1 MSAGGAPQPPHSL
14 NLLPYPRLS
23 EVPRAGHELDAVS
36 TEIPSD
42 PCTGY
47 RFFKPGGLFG
57 IKQSEEPYAEGQQM
71 QEDSKILVS
80 PCAIEPGRVNKVEQ
94 PEEKPGVAA
103 GALELYPATTSS
115 SSRWFHA
122 GQRAPER
129 AGTERDGTA
138 SLSPLSTRVACWVPQ
153 LGAGPFRCA
162 QCGKGF
168 RQKQSLI
175 THERIHTGE
184 KPYRCGDCG
193 KSFSQRPNLLTHRRV
208 HTGERPFP
216 CTQCGKS
223 FSQKANLLAHQRIHA
238 AGDKALAGG
247 EQEDGGSGKPKLR
260 SQGRS
265 YQEDTPFVC
274 PECGKSFRQKPNLI
288 THRRIHTGERPF
300 TCFLCGRSFNQKTN
314 LVTHYRV
321 HTGERPFACTQC
333 GKRFTQKT
341 NLVTHQSTH
350 TDLRPFPCGQC
361 QKCFKDKVSLKAHQ
375 KTHAPRQRR
384 CPGRSPAAGLPYG
397 AAPTLLQPGGP
408 EQEPPF
414 SSVPPL
420 PIQKIPEGQELY
432 SCTEKSFPPKEPLL
446 PPQHAALGEQTFPC
460 VQCGE
465 GFCQKVALLR
475 PQHGPTTEAPGA
487 GTAAFTHGPHLLG
500 PLGVQPVLGEAN
512 AAAPTAP
519 GTEKPFICNQCGNSF
534 GLWLSLVAH
543 QKSHTGQKCYPCP
556 EHEKSSGDELSPKAL
571 QDKQV
576 EGRAWLCP
584 ECGRSFPQYDR
595 LVKHRQ
601 NHRGRGPYRC
611 DVCGK
616 RFSLKTNLVTHQRI
630 HTGERPFTCGVCGR
644 RFNQKGNLVT
654 HYRTHTGERPFAC
667 TQCGKRFAQ
676 KPNLIAHQKTH
687 TGRQPFT
694 CLECPKRFKS
704 KLSLRVHQRVHV
716 AERPQGEPGQPP
728 APQSHASSP
737 YPCSLCGESFEE
749 HGELQLHRQ
758 GHAGERPH
766 ACAEC
771 GKRFRQKVNLAVH
784 QRTHTGERPFRCT
797 ECGKGFSQ
805 KAHLLRHRRT
815 HAGAIPPSCCEGTCP
830 AHQDEPDGSGT
841 PLGKGSETPSLLLPP
856 CSRGTAHGSLPR
868 DELRPGAQ
876 PPNRPESPSGAADIL
891 LQLMQEEQQ
900 HLVPASHPSQEG
912 PPGPCKCTESGEGL
926 SPKPPSLLPQC
937 CCADCLSQRQLLLK
951 PQPECR
957 AELWCKYGGCARS
970 FEEKRV
976 LRVPERAHGE
986 EKPSPCPSCLL
997 RPGPARPGRR
1007 TAAAPGRF
1015 TAPVS
1020 PLPGLKRPPPPAGP
1034 GPSRQSPP
1042 APGELPQ
1049 PAAGPGP
1056 RRGPAP
1062 AGAGSCHLP
1071 PWGSSHR
1078 AATAPHWGTRA
1089 SGRSCSPP
1097 CLRSPGQRVPM
1108 TDLASPAGEKPFAFP
1123 GGEEGLGDEKALVIH
1138 SQAEEEVEKE
1148 FKCILCGECFG
1159 QQPSLARHQKHHA
1172 GERAFICAECGKAF
1186 SLKHNLIIHQRIHTG
1201 ERPYQ
1206 CDVCQKSFSLKQNLL
1221 THQRIHSG
1229 EKPFSCQRCGKR
1241 FREQRFLLNHQR
1253 THAEDQPGT
1262 AAAEVQPGGSRSPQ
1276 LHEAATGGPFACARC
1291 GKGFSCRSSLATHQR
1306 SHGTERPFSCPDC
1319 GKAFSQKGSLR
1330 IHRRTH
1336 TAGTPFSCT
1345 QCGQSFAQEVD
1356 LTAHQCAHRAE
1367 AALTE

>member
-1 MSAGGAPQPPHSL
+1 MSAGGAPQPPHAL

-23 EVPRAGHELDAVS
+23 EVPRAGHELDAVG

-57 IKQSEEPYAEGQQM
+57 IKQSEEPYTEGQQM

-80 PCAIEPGRVNKVEQ
+80 PCAVEPGRVNKVEQ

-129 AGTERDGTA
+129 AGTERDGAA

-420 PIQKIPEGQELY
+420 PIQKMPEGQELY

-475 PQHGPTTEAPGA
+475 PQHGPTTEAPPGA
-487 GTAAFTHGPHLLG
+487 GAAAFTHGPHLLG
-500 PLGVQPVLGEAN
+500 PLGVQPVLGEATTT
-512 AAAPTAP
+512 APTAP
-519 GTEKPFICNQCGNSF
+519 GAEKPFICNQCGNSF

-584 ECGRSFPQYDR
+584 ECGRSFPQYER

-728 APQSHASSP
+728 APQSHAGSP

-784 QRTHTGERPFRCT
+784 QRTHTGERPFRCA

-815 HAGAIPPSCCEGTCP
+815 HAGAVPPSCCEGTCP

-841 PLGKGSETPSLLLPP
+841 PLGKGSEPPGLLLPP
-856 CSRGTAHGSLPR
+856 CSRGAAHGSLPR
-868 DELRPGAQ
+868 DGLRPGAQ

-900 HLVPASHPSQEG
+900 HLVPGSHPPQEG
-912 PPGPCKCTESGEGL
+912 PPGTCKCTESGEGL

-951 PQPECR
+951 PQSECR

-986 EKPSPCPSCLL
+986 EKPSPCPSCL
-997 RPGPARPGRR
+997 
-1007 TAAAPGRF
+1007 
-1015 TAPVS
+1015 
-1020 PLPGLKRPPPPAGP
+1020 
-1034 GPSRQSPP
+1034 
-1042 APGELPQ
+1042 
-1049 PAAGPGP
+1049 
-1056 RRGPAP
+1056 
-1062 AGAGSCHLP
+1062 
-1071 PWGSSHR
+1071 
-1078 AATAPHWGTRA
+1078 
-1089 SGRSCSPP
+1089 
-1097 CLRSPGQRVPM
+1097 
-1108 TDLASPAGEKPFAFP
+1108 
-1123 GGEEGLGDEKALVIH
+1123 
-1138 SQAEEEVEKE
+1138 
-1148 FKCILCGECFG
+1148 
-1159 QQPSLARHQKHHA
+1159 
-1172 GERAFICAECGKAF
+1172 
-1186 SLKHNLIIHQRIHTG
+1186 
-1201 ERPYQ
+1201 
-1206 CDVCQKSFSLKQNLL
+1206 
-1221 THQRIHSG
+1221 
-1229 EKPFSCQRCGKR
+1229 
-1241 FREQRFLLNHQR
+1241 
-1253 THAEDQPGT
+1253 
-1262 AAAEVQPGGSRSPQ
+1262 
-1276 LHEAATGGPFACARC
+1276 
-1291 GKGFSCRSSLATHQR
+1291 
-1306 SHGTERPFSCPDC
+1306 
-1319 GKAFSQKGSLR
+1319 
-1330 IHRRTH
+1330 
-1336 TAGTPFSCT
+1336 
-1345 QCGQSFAQEVD
+1345 
-1356 LTAHQCAHRAE
+1356 
-1367 AALTE
+1367 

>member
-1 MSAGGAPQPPHSL
+1 MSSRTPPAHPAPCQRARPAPPGHPQTPGVPHHDPRRGHGVTGRVPPPGAGNGTHGALTRSCTPSRDCSLKRKCTEPRPWKYSSTSRTTRRCRGGWLPATTATKPTARASSSRPIAATAATATTAAAAASSPGPRRSHLEEVGEEPSPPWKLEGEDTAAATPPRPTAPSGGTMSAGGAPQPAHVL
-14 NLLPYPRLS
+14 NLLPYPRLN
-23 EVPRAGHELDAVS
+23 EVPRAGHELDAAGA
-36 TEIPSD
+36 EIPSD

-57 IKQSEEPYAEGQQM
+57 IKQSEEPFPEGQTM

-80 PCAIEPGRVNKVEQ
+80 PCAVEPGRTSKVEQ
-94 PEEKPGVAA
+94 PDEKPGVAA
-103 GALELYPATTSS
+103 GSLELYPAGAGGSG
-115 SSRWFHA
+115 RWFHG

-129 AGTERDGTA
+129 AGVERDGA
-138 SLSPLSTRVACWVPQ
+138 PSLSPLPSRVACWAPQ
-153 LGAGPFRCA
+153 LGNGPFRCA

-238 AGDKALAGG
+238 ANEKALAGG
-247 EQEDGGSGKPKLR
+247 EQEDGASGKPKLR
-260 SQGRS
+260 APPRS
-265 YQEDTPFVC
+265 YQDDTPFVC

-350 TDLRPFPCGQC
+350 TDVRPYPCGQC

-384 CPGRSPAAGLPYG
+384 CPGRGPAPTLPFG

-408 EQEPPF
+408 EQDAAF
-414 SSVPPL
+414 SPMPPL
-420 PIQKIPEGQELY
+420 PVPKIPENQELY
-432 SCTEKSFPPKEPLL
+432 SCTEKGFPPKEQLL
-446 PPQHAALGEQTFPC
+446 PHQQAPLGEQAFPC

-465 GFCQKVALLR
+465 GFCPKVALLR
-475 PQHGPTTEAPGA
+475 PQHGPGAEAPA
-487 GTAAFTHGPHLLG
+487 GCATGFSPGPHLLG
-500 PLGVQPVLGEAN
+500 HLGVQPVLGEG
-512 AAAPTAP
+512 AAPAP
-519 GTEKPFICNQCGNSF
+519 PTPGAEKPFICNQCGNSF

-543 QKSHTGQKCYPCP
+543 QKTHVGQKAFQCP
-556 EHEKSSGDELSPKAL
+556 EHDKSSGDELSAKSPQEKDL
-571 QDKQV
+571 D
-576 EGRAWLCP
+576 GRAWLCP
-584 ECGRSFPQYDR
+584 ECGRSFVQYER

-687 TGRQPFT
+687 SGRQPFT

-716 AERPQGEPGQPP
+716 VEQPQSEPGPGQTPP
-728 APQSHASSP
+728 SLQAHPGSP

-784 QRTHTGERPFRCT
+784 QRTHTGERPFHCA

-815 HAGAIPPSCCEGTCP
+815 HTGGVPPSCCEGTCP
-830 AHQDEPDGSGT
+830 AHRDQPDAGA
-841 PLGKGSETPSLLLPP
+841 PLGKGSAPPGVLLPP
-856 CSRGTAHGSLPR
+856 CSRGAAQGSLPR
-868 DELRPGAQ
+868 EELRPGAQ
-876 PPNRPESPSGAADIL
+876 PPNRAESPSGAADIL
-891 LQLMQEEQQ
+891 LQLMQEDQ
-900 HLVPASHPSQEG
+900 HLVPGSHHPQEAPAG
-912 PPGPCKCTESGEGL
+912 QCPCKCAEGGEGL
-926 SPKPPSLLPQC
+926 AGKPPLQPQC
-937 CCADCLSQRQLLLK
+937 CCADCVSQRQLLLK
-951 PQPECR
+951 PQHDCR
-957 AELWCKYGGCARS
+957 AEIWCKYGGCGRS
-970 FEEKRV
+970 FEDKRV

-986 EKPSPCPSCLL
+986 EKTSPCPSCL
-997 RPGPARPGRR
+997 
-1007 TAAAPGRF
+1007 
-1015 TAPVS
+1015 
-1020 PLPGLKRPPPPAGP
+1020 
-1034 GPSRQSPP
+1034 
-1042 APGELPQ
+1042 
-1049 PAAGPGP
+1049 
-1056 RRGPAP
+1056 
-1062 AGAGSCHLP
+1062 
-1071 PWGSSHR
+1071 
-1078 AATAPHWGTRA
+1078 
-1089 SGRSCSPP
+1089 
-1097 CLRSPGQRVPM
+1097 
-1108 TDLASPAGEKPFAFP
+1108 
-1123 GGEEGLGDEKALVIH
+1123 
-1138 SQAEEEVEKE
+1138 
-1148 FKCILCGECFG
+1148 
-1159 QQPSLARHQKHHA
+1159 
-1172 GERAFICAECGKAF
+1172 
-1186 SLKHNLIIHQRIHTG
+1186 
-1201 ERPYQ
+1201 
-1206 CDVCQKSFSLKQNLL
+1206 
-1221 THQRIHSG
+1221 
-1229 EKPFSCQRCGKR
+1229 
-1241 FREQRFLLNHQR
+1241 
-1253 THAEDQPGT
+1253 
-1262 AAAEVQPGGSRSPQ
+1262 
-1276 LHEAATGGPFACARC
+1276 
-1291 GKGFSCRSSLATHQR
+1291 
-1306 SHGTERPFSCPDC
+1306 
-1319 GKAFSQKGSLR
+1319 
-1330 IHRRTH
+1330 
-1336 TAGTPFSCT
+1336 
-1345 QCGQSFAQEVD
+1345 
-1356 LTAHQCAHRAE
+1356 
-1367 AALTE
+1367 

>member
-1 MSAGGAPQPPHSL
+1 MSAGGAPQPAHVL
-14 NLLPYPRLS
+14 NLLPYPRLN
-23 EVPRAGHELDAVS
+23 EVPRAGHELDAAGA
-36 TEIPSD
+36 EIPSD

-57 IKQSEEPYAEGQQM
+57 IKQSEEPFPEGQTM

-80 PCAIEPGRVNKVEQ
+80 PCAVEPGRTSKVEQ
-94 PEEKPGVAA
+94 PDEKPGVAA
-103 GALELYPATTSS
+103 GSLELYPAGAGGSG
-115 SSRWFHA
+115 RWFHG

-129 AGTERDGTA
+129 AGVERDGAA
-138 SLSPLSTRVACWVPQ
+138 SLSPLPSRVACWAPQ
-153 LGAGPFRCA
+153 LGNGPFRCA

-223 FSQKANLLAHQRIHA
+223 FSQKTNLLAHQRIHA
-238 AGDKALAGG
+238 ANEKALAGG
-247 EQEDGGSGKPKLR
+247 EQEDGASGKPKLR
-260 SQGRS
+260 APPRS
-265 YQEDTPFVC
+265 YQDDTPFVC

-350 TDLRPFPCGQC
+350 TDVRPYPCGQC

-384 CPGRSPAAGLPYG
+384 CPGRGSAPALPFG

-408 EQEPPF
+408 EQDAAF
-414 SSVPPL
+414 SPMPPL
-420 PIQKIPEGQELY
+420 PVPKIPENQELY
-432 SCTEKSFPPKEPLL
+432 SCTEKGFPPKEQLL
-446 PPQHAALGEQTFPC
+446 PHQQAPLGEQAFPC

-465 GFCQKVALLR
+465 GFCPKVALLR
-475 PQHGPTTEAPGA
+475 PQHGPGAEAPA
-487 GTAAFTHGPHLLG
+487 GCAAGFSPGPHLLG
-500 PLGVQPVLGEAN
+500 HLGVQPVLGEG
-512 AAAPTAP
+512 AAPAP
-519 GTEKPFICNQCGNSF
+519 PTPGAEKPFICNQCGNSF

-543 QKSHTGQKCYPCP
+543 QKTHVGQKAFQCP
-556 EHEKSSGDELSPKAL
+556 EHDKSSGDELSAKSPQEKDL
-571 QDKQV
+571 D
-576 EGRAWLCP
+576 GRAWLCP
-584 ECGRSFPQYDR
+584 ECGRSFVQYER

-687 TGRQPFT
+687 SGRQPFT

-716 AERPQGEPGQPP
+716 VEQPQSEPGPGQTPP
-728 APQSHASSP
+728 SLQAHPGSP

-758 GHAGERPH
+758 GHTGERPH

-784 QRTHTGERPFRCT
+784 QRTHTGERPFHCA

-815 HAGAIPPSCCEGTCP
+815 HTGGVPPSCCEGTCP
-830 AHQDEPDGSGT
+830 AHRDQPDAGA
-841 PLGKGSETPSLLLPP
+841 PLGKGSAPPGVLLPP
-856 CSRGTAHGSLPR
+856 CSRGAAQGSLPR
-868 DELRPGAQ
+868 EELRPGAQ
-876 PPNRPESPSGAADIL
+876 PPNRAESPSGAADIL
-891 LQLMQEEQQ
+891 LQLMQEDQ
-900 HLVPASHPSQEG
+900 HLVPGSHHPQEAPAG
-912 PPGPCKCTESGEGL
+912 QCPCKCAEGGEGL
-926 SPKPPSLLPQC
+926 AAKPPLQPQC
-937 CCADCLSQRQLLLK
+937 CCADCVSQRQLLLK
-951 PQPECR
+951 PQHDCR
-957 AELWCKYGGCARS
+957 AEIWCKYGGCGRS
-970 FEEKRV
+970 FEDKRV

-986 EKPSPCPSCLL
+986 EKTSPCPSCL
-997 RPGPARPGRR
+997 
-1007 TAAAPGRF
+1007 
-1015 TAPVS
+1015 
-1020 PLPGLKRPPPPAGP
+1020 
-1034 GPSRQSPP
+1034 
-1042 APGELPQ
+1042 
-1049 PAAGPGP
+1049 
-1056 RRGPAP
+1056 
-1062 AGAGSCHLP
+1062 
-1071 PWGSSHR
+1071 
-1078 AATAPHWGTRA
+1078 
-1089 SGRSCSPP
+1089 
-1097 CLRSPGQRVPM
+1097 
-1108 TDLASPAGEKPFAFP
+1108 
-1123 GGEEGLGDEKALVIH
+1123 
-1138 SQAEEEVEKE
+1138 
-1148 FKCILCGECFG
+1148 
-1159 QQPSLARHQKHHA
+1159 
-1172 GERAFICAECGKAF
+1172 
-1186 SLKHNLIIHQRIHTG
+1186 
-1201 ERPYQ
+1201 
-1206 CDVCQKSFSLKQNLL
+1206 
-1221 THQRIHSG
+1221 
-1229 EKPFSCQRCGKR
+1229 
-1241 FREQRFLLNHQR
+1241 
-1253 THAEDQPGT
+1253 
-1262 AAAEVQPGGSRSPQ
+1262 
-1276 LHEAATGGPFACARC
+1276 
-1291 GKGFSCRSSLATHQR
+1291 
-1306 SHGTERPFSCPDC
+1306 
-1319 GKAFSQKGSLR
+1319 
-1330 IHRRTH
+1330 
-1336 TAGTPFSCT
+1336 
-1345 QCGQSFAQEVD
+1345 
-1356 LTAHQCAHRAE
+1356 
-1367 AALTE
+1367 

>member
-1 MSAGGAPQPPHSL
+1 MSAGGAPQPAHAL

-36 TEIPSD
+36 AEVPSD

-57 IKQSEEPYAEGQQM
+57 MKQSEEPYAEGQQM
-71 QEDSKILVS
+71 QEDTKILVS
-80 PCAIEPGRVNKVEQ
+80 PCAVEPGRVNKVEQ
-94 PEEKPGVAA
+94 PEEKPGAAA
-103 GALELYPATTSS
+103 GALELYPAAASS
-115 SSRWFHA
+115 SGRWFHG

-129 AGTERDGTA
+129 AGVERDGA
-138 SLSPLSTRVACWVPQ
+138 AGLGPLSTRVACWVPQ

-216 CTQCGKS
+216 CAQCGKR

-238 AGDKALAGG
+238 AGEKALAGG
-247 EQEDGGSGKPKLR
+247 EQEDGAAGKPKLR
-260 SQGRS
+260 SQQRS

-350 TDLRPFPCGQC
+350 TDLRPYPCGQC

-384 CPGRSPAAGLPYG
+384 CPGRSPATGLPFG
-397 AAPTLLQPGGP
+397 AAAPTLLQPGGP
-408 EQEPPF
+408 EPDPAF
-414 SSVPPL
+414 SPMASL
-420 PIQKIPEGQELY
+420 PIQKLPEGQELY
-432 SCTEKSFPPKEPLL
+432 SCAEKSFPPKEPLL
-446 PPQHAALGEQTFPC
+446 PHQPAPLGEQTFPC
-460 VQCGE
+460 IQCGE
-465 GFCQKVALLR
+465 GFCQKVTLLR
-475 PQHGPTTEAPGA
+475 PQHSPAADAPGGCA
-487 GTAAFTHGPHLLG
+487 AAFAHGPHLLG
-500 PLGVQPVLGEAN
+500 HLGVQPVLGDA
-512 AAAPTAP
+512 TAP
-519 GTEKPFICNQCGNSF
+519 APQTPGAEKPFICNQCGNSF

-543 QKSHTGQKCYPCP
+543 QKTHVGQKSYPCP
-556 EHEKSSGDELSPKAL
+556 EHEKSSGDELSPKSTP
-571 QDKQV
+571 QEKQA
-576 EGRAWLCP
+576 EGRAWVCP
-584 ECGRSFPQYDR
+584 ECGRSFAQYER

-687 TGRQPFT
+687 TGRQPFS

-704 KLSLRVHQRVHV
+704 KLSLRVHQRVHA
-716 AERPQGEPGQPP
+716 AERPQGEPGPAAGLQPHP
-728 APQSHASSP
+728 GSP
-737 YPCSLCGESFEE
+737 YPCSLCGETFEE

-784 QRTHTGERPFRCT
+784 QRTHTGERPFRCA

-815 HAGAIPPSCCEGTCP
+815 HAGGIPPSCCEGTCP
-830 AHQDEPDGSGT
+830 AHQEEPDAGDA
-841 PLGKGSETPSLLLPP
+841 PLGKGSDGPGVLLPP
-856 CSRGTAHGSLPR
+856 CSHGATHGSLAR
-868 DELRPGAQ
+868 EELRAGAQ

-891 LQLMQEEQQ
+891 LQLMQDDH
-900 HLVPASHPSQEG
+900 HLVPGSHHPQEG
-912 PPGPCKCTESGEGL
+912 PGGQCPCKCAEAGEGL
-926 SPKPPSLLPQC
+926 SPKPPNPPPQC

-951 PQPECR
+951 PQPDCR
-957 AELWCKYGGCARS
+957 AELWCKYGGCGRS

-986 EKPSPCPSCLL
+986 EKPSPCPSCL
-997 RPGPARPGRR
+997 
-1007 TAAAPGRF
+1007 
-1015 TAPVS
+1015 
-1020 PLPGLKRPPPPAGP
+1020 
-1034 GPSRQSPP
+1034 
-1042 APGELPQ
+1042 
-1049 PAAGPGP
+1049 
-1056 RRGPAP
+1056 
-1062 AGAGSCHLP
+1062 
-1071 PWGSSHR
+1071 
-1078 AATAPHWGTRA
+1078 
-1089 SGRSCSPP
+1089 
-1097 CLRSPGQRVPM
+1097 
-1108 TDLASPAGEKPFAFP
+1108 
-1123 GGEEGLGDEKALVIH
+1123 
-1138 SQAEEEVEKE
+1138 
-1148 FKCILCGECFG
+1148 
-1159 QQPSLARHQKHHA
+1159 
-1172 GERAFICAECGKAF
+1172 
-1186 SLKHNLIIHQRIHTG
+1186 
-1201 ERPYQ
+1201 
-1206 CDVCQKSFSLKQNLL
+1206 
-1221 THQRIHSG
+1221 
-1229 EKPFSCQRCGKR
+1229 
-1241 FREQRFLLNHQR
+1241 
-1253 THAEDQPGT
+1253 
-1262 AAAEVQPGGSRSPQ
+1262 
-1276 LHEAATGGPFACARC
+1276 
-1291 GKGFSCRSSLATHQR
+1291 
-1306 SHGTERPFSCPDC
+1306 
-1319 GKAFSQKGSLR
+1319 
-1330 IHRRTH
+1330 
-1336 TAGTPFSCT
+1336 
-1345 QCGQSFAQEVD
+1345 
-1356 LTAHQCAHRAE
+1356 
-1367 AALTE
+1367 

>member
-1 MSAGGAPQPPHSL
+1 MSAGGAPQPAHAL

-23 EVPRAGHELDAVS
+23 EGPRAGHELDAVS
-36 TEIPSD
+36 AEIPSD

-71 QEDSKILVS
+71 QEESKILVS
-80 PCAIEPGRVNKVEQ
+80 PCAVEPGRVNKVEQ
-94 PEEKPGVAA
+94 PEEKPGGAA
-103 GALELYPATTSS
+103 GSLELYPAAASS
-115 SSRWFHA
+115 SSRWFHG

-129 AGTERDGTA
+129 AGMERDGTA
-138 SLSPLSTRVACWVPQ
+138 GLSPLSTRVACWVPQ

-216 CTQCGKS
+216 CAQCGKS

-238 AGDKALAGG
+238 AGEKALAGG
-247 EQEDGGSGKPKLR
+247 EQEDGTSSKPKLR
-260 SQGRS
+260 SQQRN

-350 TDLRPFPCGQC
+350 TDLRPYPCGQC

-408 EQEPPF
+408 EPEAPF
-414 SSVPPL
+414 SPMPTL
-420 PIQKIPEGQELY
+420 PVQKIAEGQELY

-446 PPQHAALGEQTFPC
+446 PHQQAPLGEQTFPC

-465 GFCQKVALLR
+465 GFCQKVTLLR
-475 PQHGPTTEAPGA
+475 PQHSPAAEAPGGCA
-487 GTAAFTHGPHLLG
+487 AAFSHGPHLLG
-500 PLGVQPVLGEAN
+500 HLGVQPVLGDATPP
-512 AAAPTAP
+512 APPAP
-519 GTEKPFICNQCGNSF
+519 GVEKPFICNQCGNSF

-543 QKSHTGQKCYPCP
+543 QKTHIGQKSYPCP
-556 EHEKSSGDELSPKAL
+556 EHDKSSGDELSPKAS
-571 QDKQV
+571 QEKQV
-576 EGRAWLCP
+576 EGRAWVCP
-584 ECGRSFPQYDR
+584 ECGRSFAQYER

-667 TQCGKRFAQ
+667 PQCGKRFAQ

-704 KLSLRVHQRVHV
+704 KLSLRVHQRVHA
-716 AERPQGEPGQPP
+716 AERPQSEPGQ
-728 APQSHASSP
+728 APGLQTHPGSP
-737 YPCSLCGESFEE
+737 YPCSLCGETFEE

-784 QRTHTGERPFRCT
+784 QRTHTGERPFRCA

-815 HAGAIPPSCCEGTCP
+815 HTGGIPPSCCEGTCP
-830 AHQDEPDGSGT
+830 AHPEESDGSST
-841 PLGKGSETPSLLLPP
+841 PLGKGSDPPSMLLPP
-856 CSRGTAHGSLPR
+856 CSRGAAHGSLAR
-868 DELRPGAQ
+868 EELRAGTQ

-891 LQLMQEEQQ
+891 LQLMQEDH
-900 HLVPASHPSQEG
+900 HLVSGSHHPQEG
-912 PPGPCKCTESGEGL
+912 PAGQCPCKCTEGGEGL
-926 SPKPPSLLPQC
+926 SPKPPSLPPQC
-937 CCADCLSQRQLLLK
+937 CCADCVSQRQLLLK
-951 PQPECR
+951 PQPDCR
-957 AELWCKYGGCARS
+957 AELWCKYGACGRS

-986 EKPSPCPSCLL
+986 EKPSPCPSCL
-997 RPGPARPGRR
+997 
-1007 TAAAPGRF
+1007 
-1015 TAPVS
+1015 
-1020 PLPGLKRPPPPAGP
+1020 
-1034 GPSRQSPP
+1034 
-1042 APGELPQ
+1042 
-1049 PAAGPGP
+1049 
-1056 RRGPAP
+1056 
-1062 AGAGSCHLP
+1062 
-1071 PWGSSHR
+1071 
-1078 AATAPHWGTRA
+1078 
-1089 SGRSCSPP
+1089 
-1097 CLRSPGQRVPM
+1097 
-1108 TDLASPAGEKPFAFP
+1108 
-1123 GGEEGLGDEKALVIH
+1123 
-1138 SQAEEEVEKE
+1138 
-1148 FKCILCGECFG
+1148 
-1159 QQPSLARHQKHHA
+1159 
-1172 GERAFICAECGKAF
+1172 
-1186 SLKHNLIIHQRIHTG
+1186 
-1201 ERPYQ
+1201 
-1206 CDVCQKSFSLKQNLL
+1206 
-1221 THQRIHSG
+1221 
-1229 EKPFSCQRCGKR
+1229 
-1241 FREQRFLLNHQR
+1241 
-1253 THAEDQPGT
+1253 
-1262 AAAEVQPGGSRSPQ
+1262 
-1276 LHEAATGGPFACARC
+1276 
-1291 GKGFSCRSSLATHQR
+1291 
-1306 SHGTERPFSCPDC
+1306 
-1319 GKAFSQKGSLR
+1319 
-1330 IHRRTH
+1330 
-1336 TAGTPFSCT
+1336 
-1345 QCGQSFAQEVD
+1345 
-1356 LTAHQCAHRAE
+1356 
-1367 AALTE
+1367 

>member
-1 MSAGGAPQPPHSL
+1 MAAGAAGTLWPVAGRSMMAAVGALAARRRLDGAAPPGAGRGRSSQPVRVPRQDTPADPEVLSPSGGRGRFLPPPRARRRRDDVTASRDVARPAPQQPFGGSRGRSEPATVAEGGGEGWPPPPRALPGADVLSPRRAAPRGTMSAGGAPQAEQPQVPQPLPISLVLQTLPQLRCPSLDTLQPLHVSLVVRGPTLNTAFEPAHAL

-23 EVPRAGHELDAVS
+23 EVPRAGHELDAVGV
-36 TEIPSD
+36 EIPSD
-42 PCTGY
+42 PCTGDGRGY

-57 IKQSEEPYAEGQQM
+57 VKQSEEPYADGQQM
-71 QEDSKILVS
+71 QEESKILVS
-80 PCAIEPGRVNKVEQ
+80 PCAVEPGRVNKVEQ
-94 PEEKPGVAA
+94 PEEKPGAAA
-103 GALELYPATTSS
+103 GSLELYPAATSS
-115 SSRWFHA
+115 SSRWFHG

-129 AGTERDGTA
+129 AGMERDGA
-138 SLSPLSTRVACWVPQ
+138 AGLSPLSGRVACWVPQ

-216 CTQCGKS
+216 CAQCGKS

-238 AGDKALAGG
+238 AGEKALAGG
-247 EQEDGGSGKPKLR
+247 EQEDGASSKPKLR
-260 SQGRS
+260 SQQRS

-350 TDLRPFPCGQC
+350 TDLRPYPCGQC

-397 AAPTLLQPGGP
+397 AAPTLLPPGGA
-408 EQEPPF
+408 EQEAPF
-414 SSVPPL
+414 SPMPPL
-420 PIQKIPEGQELY
+420 PVPKIPEGQELY
-432 SCTEKSFPPKEPLL
+432 SCAEKSFPPKEPLL
-446 PPQHAALGEQTFPC
+446 PHQQAPLGEQTFPC

-465 GFCQKVALLR
+465 GFCQKVTLLR
-475 PQHGPTTEAPGA
+475 PQHGPAAEAA
-487 GTAAFTHGPHLLG
+487 GGCAAAFSHGPHLLG
-500 PLGVQPVLGEAN
+500 HLGVQPVLGDATAPAP
-512 AAAPTAP
+512 AAAGA
-519 GTEKPFICNQCGNSF
+519 EKPFICNQCGNSF

-543 QKSHTGQKCYPCP
+543 QKTHAGQKPYPCP
-556 EHEKSSGDELSPKAL
+556 EHEKSSGDDELSPKAP
-571 QDKQV
+571 QEKQA
-576 EGRAWLCP
+576 EGRAWVCP
-584 ECGRSFPQYDR
+584 ECGRSFAQYER

-667 TQCGKRFAQ
+667 AQCGKRFAQ

-704 KLSLRVHQRVHV
+704 KLSLRVHQRVHA
-716 AERPQGEPGQPP
+716 AERPQSEPGQ
-728 APQSHASSP
+728 APGPQAHPGSP
-737 YPCSLCGESFEE
+737 YPCSLCGEAFEE

-784 QRTHTGERPFRCT
+784 QRTHTGERPFRCA

-815 HAGAIPPSCCEGTCP
+815 HAGGIPPSCCEGTCP
-830 AHQDEPDGSGT
+830 AHREEPDAGGA
-841 PLGKGSETPSLLLPP
+841 PLGKGSEPPGVLLPP
-856 CSRGTAHGSLPR
+856 CSRGAAHGSLAR
-868 DELRPGAQ
+868 EELRPAAQ
-876 PPNRPESPSGAADIL
+876 PPARPESPSGAADIL
-891 LQLMQEEQQ
+891 LQLMQEDH
-900 HLVPASHPSQEG
+900 HLVSGSHHPQEAPAGQC
-912 PPGPCKCTESGEGL
+912 PCKCTEAGEGL
-926 SPKPPSLLPQC
+926 SPKPPSLPPQC
-937 CCADCLSQRQLLLK
+937 CCADCVSQRQLLLK
-951 PQPECR
+951 PQPDCR
-957 AELWCKYGGCARS
+957 AELWCKYGGCGRS

-976 LRVPERAHGE
+976 PRVPERAHGE
-986 EKPSPCPSCLL
+986 EKPSPCPSCL
-997 RPGPARPGRR
+997 
-1007 TAAAPGRF
+1007 
-1015 TAPVS
+1015 
-1020 PLPGLKRPPPPAGP
+1020 
-1034 GPSRQSPP
+1034 
-1042 APGELPQ
+1042 
-1049 PAAGPGP
+1049 
-1056 RRGPAP
+1056 
-1062 AGAGSCHLP
+1062 
-1071 PWGSSHR
+1071 
-1078 AATAPHWGTRA
+1078 
-1089 SGRSCSPP
+1089 
-1097 CLRSPGQRVPM
+1097 
-1108 TDLASPAGEKPFAFP
+1108 
-1123 GGEEGLGDEKALVIH
+1123 
-1138 SQAEEEVEKE
+1138 
-1148 FKCILCGECFG
+1148 
-1159 QQPSLARHQKHHA
+1159 
-1172 GERAFICAECGKAF
+1172 
-1186 SLKHNLIIHQRIHTG
+1186 
-1201 ERPYQ
+1201 
-1206 CDVCQKSFSLKQNLL
+1206 
-1221 THQRIHSG
+1221 
-1229 EKPFSCQRCGKR
+1229 
-1241 FREQRFLLNHQR
+1241 
-1253 THAEDQPGT
+1253 
-1262 AAAEVQPGGSRSPQ
+1262 
-1276 LHEAATGGPFACARC
+1276 
-1291 GKGFSCRSSLATHQR
+1291 
-1306 SHGTERPFSCPDC
+1306 
-1319 GKAFSQKGSLR
+1319 
-1330 IHRRTH
+1330 
-1336 TAGTPFSCT
+1336 
-1345 QCGQSFAQEVD
+1345 
-1356 LTAHQCAHRAE
+1356 
-1367 AALTE
+1367 

>member
-1 MSAGGAPQPPHSL
+1 MVPRSVAPAEGAAAALRVPPRDTPPNPEVFARGVRRGRLLPPLGARLPPSPPRRRHRRDYVIALLDVVRPDPQQPFGGSQGRSEPATVAEGGGEGRPPPHALPGADVLSPRRAAPRGAMSAGGAPQPAHAL

-23 EVPRAGHELDAVS
+23 EVPRAGHELDAAGA
-36 TEIPSD
+36 EIPSD

-57 IKQSEEPYAEGQQM
+57 IKQSEEPYTEGQQM
-71 QEDSKILVS
+71 QEESKILVS
-80 PCAIEPGRVNKVEQ
+80 PCAVEPGRVNKVEQ
-94 PEEKPGVAA
+94 PDEKPGGAA
-103 GALELYPATTSS
+103 GSLELYPAAAGS
-115 SSRWFHA
+115 SSRWFH
-122 GQRAPER
+122 GTQRAPER
-129 AGTERDGTA
+129 AGMERDGA
-138 SLSPLSTRVACWVPQ
+138 AGLGPLSSRVACWVPQ

-216 CTQCGKS
+216 CAQCGKS

-238 AGDKALAGG
+238 AGEKALAGG
-247 EQEDGGSGKPKLR
+247 EQEDGASSKPKLR
-260 SQGRS
+260 SQQRS

-350 TDLRPFPCGQC
+350 TDLRPYPCGQC
-361 QKCFKDKVSLKAHQ
+361 QKCFKDKVSLRAHQ

-384 CPGRSPAAGLPYG
+384 CPGRSPATSLPYG

-408 EQEPPF
+408 EQEAPF
-414 SSVPPL
+414 GPMPPL
-420 PIQKIPEGQELY
+420 PVQKIPEGQELY

-446 PPQHAALGEQTFPC
+446 PHQQAPLGEQTFPC

-465 GFCQKVALLR
+465 GFCQKVTLLR
-475 PQHGPTTEAPGA
+475 PQHGPTAEAPGGCA
-487 GTAAFTHGPHLLG
+487 AAFAHGPHLLG
-500 PLGVQPVLGEAN
+500 HLGVQPILGDATPP
-512 AAAPTAP
+512 APPAP
-519 GTEKPFICNQCGNSF
+519 GAEKPFICNQCGNSF

-543 QKSHTGQKCYPCP
+543 QKTHAGQKSYPCP

-571 QDKQV
+571 QEKQA
-576 EGRAWLCP
+576 EGRAWVCP
-584 ECGRSFPQYDR
+584 ECGRSFVQYER

-704 KLSLRVHQRVHV
+704 KLSLRVHQRVHA
-716 AERPQGEPGQPP
+716 AERPQSEPGQ
-728 APQSHASSP
+728 APGLQTHPGSP
-737 YPCSLCGESFEE
+737 YPCSLCGETFEE

-784 QRTHTGERPFRCT
+784 QRTHTGERPFRCA

-815 HAGAIPPSCCEGTCP
+815 HTGGIPASCCEGTCP
-830 AHQDEPDGSGT
+830 AHQEEPDGSGA
-841 PLGKGSETPSLLLPP
+841 PLVKGSEPPSMLLPP
-856 CSRGTAHGSLPR
+856 CSRGAAHGSLAR
-868 DELRPGAQ
+868 EELRPGAQ

-891 LQLMQEEQQ
+891 LQLMQEDH
-900 HLVPASHPSQEG
+900 HLVSGSHHPQEG
-912 PPGPCKCTESGEGL
+912 PAGQCPCKCTEEGEGL
-926 SPKPPSLLPQC
+926 SPKPPSLPPQC
-937 CCADCLSQRQLLLK
+937 CCADCVSQRQLLLK
-951 PQPECR
+951 PQPDCR
-957 AELWCKYGGCARS
+957 AELWGKYGGCGRG

-986 EKPSPCPSCLL
+986 EKPSPCPNCL
-997 RPGPARPGRR
+997 
-1007 TAAAPGRF
+1007 
-1015 TAPVS
+1015 
-1020 PLPGLKRPPPPAGP
+1020 
-1034 GPSRQSPP
+1034 
-1042 APGELPQ
+1042 
-1049 PAAGPGP
+1049 
-1056 RRGPAP
+1056 
-1062 AGAGSCHLP
+1062 
-1071 PWGSSHR
+1071 
-1078 AATAPHWGTRA
+1078 
-1089 SGRSCSPP
+1089 
-1097 CLRSPGQRVPM
+1097 
-1108 TDLASPAGEKPFAFP
+1108 
-1123 GGEEGLGDEKALVIH
+1123 
-1138 SQAEEEVEKE
+1138 
-1148 FKCILCGECFG
+1148 
-1159 QQPSLARHQKHHA
+1159 
-1172 GERAFICAECGKAF
+1172 
-1186 SLKHNLIIHQRIHTG
+1186 
-1201 ERPYQ
+1201 
-1206 CDVCQKSFSLKQNLL
+1206 
-1221 THQRIHSG
+1221 
-1229 EKPFSCQRCGKR
+1229 
-1241 FREQRFLLNHQR
+1241 
-1253 THAEDQPGT
+1253 
-1262 AAAEVQPGGSRSPQ
+1262 
-1276 LHEAATGGPFACARC
+1276 
-1291 GKGFSCRSSLATHQR
+1291 
-1306 SHGTERPFSCPDC
+1306 
-1319 GKAFSQKGSLR
+1319 
-1330 IHRRTH
+1330 
-1336 TAGTPFSCT
+1336 
-1345 QCGQSFAQEVD
+1345 
-1356 LTAHQCAHRAE
+1356 
-1367 AALTE
+1367 

>member
-1 MSAGGAPQPPHSL
+1 MSAGGAPQPPHAL

-80 PCAIEPGRVNKVEQ
+80 PCAVEPGRVNKVEQ

-103 GALELYPATTSS
+103 GSLELYPATTSS
-115 SSRWFHA
+115 NSRWFHA

-129 AGTERDGTA
+129 AGTERDGAA
-138 SLSPLSTRVACWVPQ
+138 SLSPLSSRVACWVPQ

-216 CTQCGKS
+216 CAQCGKS

-414 SSVPPL
+414 SPVPPL
-420 PIQKIPEGQELY
+420 PVQKIPEGQELY

-465 GFCQKVALLR
+465 GFCQKVTLLR

-487 GTAAFTHGPHLLG
+487 GAAAFPHGPHLLG
-500 PLGVQPVLGEAN
+500 PLGVQPVLGEAT
-512 AAAPTAP
+512 ATAP
-519 GTEKPFICNQCGNSF
+519 PAPGVEKPFICNQCGNSF

-571 QDKQV
+571 QDKQA

-584 ECGRSFPQYDR
+584 ECGRSFPQYER

-728 APQSHASSP
+728 APQSHAGSP

-784 QRTHTGERPFRCT
+784 QRTHTGERPFRCA

-815 HAGAIPPSCCEGTCP
+815 HAGAIPPSCCEGTCS
-830 AHQDEPDGSGT
+830 AHQDEPDGSGA
-841 PLGKGSETPSLLLPP
+841 PLGKGSEPPSLLLPP
-856 CSRGTAHGSLPR
+856 CSRGAAHGSLPR

-876 PPNRPESPSGAADIL
+876 PPNRPDSPSGAADIL

-900 HLVPASHPSQEG
+900 HLVPGSHPPQEG

-957 AELWCKYGGCARS
+957 AELWCKYSGCARS

-986 EKPSPCPSCLL
+986 EKPSPCPSCL
-997 RPGPARPGRR
+997 
-1007 TAAAPGRF
+1007 
-1015 TAPVS
+1015 
-1020 PLPGLKRPPPPAGP
+1020 
-1034 GPSRQSPP
+1034 
-1042 APGELPQ
+1042 
-1049 PAAGPGP
+1049 
-1056 RRGPAP
+1056 
-1062 AGAGSCHLP
+1062 
-1071 PWGSSHR
+1071 
-1078 AATAPHWGTRA
+1078 
-1089 SGRSCSPP
+1089 
-1097 CLRSPGQRVPM
+1097 
-1108 TDLASPAGEKPFAFP
+1108 
-1123 GGEEGLGDEKALVIH
+1123 
-1138 SQAEEEVEKE
+1138 
-1148 FKCILCGECFG
+1148 
-1159 QQPSLARHQKHHA
+1159 
-1172 GERAFICAECGKAF
+1172 
-1186 SLKHNLIIHQRIHTG
+1186 
-1201 ERPYQ
+1201 
-1206 CDVCQKSFSLKQNLL
+1206 
-1221 THQRIHSG
+1221 
-1229 EKPFSCQRCGKR
+1229 
-1241 FREQRFLLNHQR
+1241 
-1253 THAEDQPGT
+1253 
-1262 AAAEVQPGGSRSPQ
+1262 
-1276 LHEAATGGPFACARC
+1276 
-1291 GKGFSCRSSLATHQR
+1291 
-1306 SHGTERPFSCPDC
+1306 
-1319 GKAFSQKGSLR
+1319 
-1330 IHRRTH
+1330 
-1336 TAGTPFSCT
+1336 
-1345 QCGQSFAQEVD
+1345 
-1356 LTAHQCAHRAE
+1356 
-1367 AALTE
+1367 